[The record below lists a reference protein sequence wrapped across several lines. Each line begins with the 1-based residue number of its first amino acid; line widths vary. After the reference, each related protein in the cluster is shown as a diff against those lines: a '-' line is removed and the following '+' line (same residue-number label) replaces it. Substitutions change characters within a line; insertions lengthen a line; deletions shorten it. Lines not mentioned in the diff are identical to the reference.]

1 MKKINI
7 EKIIRVITVA
17 PVMAAVALSILFILR
32 PGMFNGIADFVMALV
47 FLTVLPLLA
56 YPVQPLIPYFKDK
69 GREGQ
74 RLLAIIMA
82 VAGYI
87 GGIIY
92 ALARPVSKELLIV
105 YLVYLFSGILIF
117 ILNKV
122 IKIKASGHACG
133 VAGPVSYLVYFL
145 GWYALAGIAVL
156 ALVYWASVR
165 MKRHTLKQL
174 IAGSVI
180 PVAALVISILI
191 V

>member
-174 IAGSVI
+174 IAGSII
-180 PVAALVISILI
+180 PIVALVISILI

>member
-32 PGMFNGIADFVMALV
+32 PGMFNGTADFVMALV

-145 GWYALAGIAVL
+145 GWYALSGIAVL

>member
-32 PGMFNGIADFVMALV
+32 PGMFNGTADFVMALV